1 MTNIVTTENGEKFTL
16 FFTIRSPFS
25 NFHPCRF
32 TIFEDVGNG
41 KSEERWYYSTE
52 QYYMYHKALSAGDSE
67 IAEQIANEYDARK
80 IKMMSH
86 NIKNFKHEVLF
97 LLKIR
102 WNKISSDVM
111 RRGNFAKY
119 TQNPLLRRKLFYTY
133 GSTLV
138 ECSPTDL
145 EWGIGLDI
153 NEPDALS
160 PSKWRGKNKLGQIL
174 TEIRE
179 ELLLKPEYAQEVSDI
194 ISMLENFDS
203 FSRQFFLPPK
213 PLIQQYICPSSIEN
227 DHDKKRNL
235 PFSTKIGRKTD
246 GNCNKRCNLSSYPCT
261 EQSENIQDF
270 SRNASNTKIE
280 NSSST
285 AHRED
290 YSQPDRSTRKR
301 NYHMPSYNRDFRWHS
316 DDSKDRKK
324 SSSRLEKKRNA
335 SKNSKSHYGMQSR
348 SSRDHNNSESDR
360 ESSRFLKRQRRI
372 EVTIDSDRLAA
383 CRRYRDCGISLS
395 GSEES
400 SNSMRC
406 TDVEMIKKAFE
417 DPFKS
422 LLERLRNKKC
432 GMWKQYA
439 AKSNRKTNGT
449 IPSDD

>member
-1 MTNIVTTENGEKFTL
+1 
-16 FFTIRSPFS
+16 
-25 NFHPCRF
+25 
-32 TIFEDVGNG
+32 
-41 KSEERWYYSTE
+41 
-52 QYYMYHKALSAGDSE
+52 
-67 IAEQIANEYDARK
+67 
-80 IKMMSH
+80 MSH
-86 NIKNFKHEVLF
+86 NIKNFKHEV
-97 LLKIR
+97 

-145 EWGIGLDI
+145 EWGIGLHI

-194 ISMLENFDS
+194 VSILENFDS

-246 GNCNKRCNLSSYPCT
+246 GNCLQQFVNL
-261 EQSENIQDF
+261 Q
-270 SRNASNTKIE
+270 RNASNTKIE

>member
-1 MTNIVTTENGEKFTL
+1 MVNL
-16 FFTIRSPFS
+16 FLRIINAR
-25 NFHPCRF
+25 
-32 TIFEDVGNG
+32 E
-41 KSEERWYYSTE
+41 
-52 QYYMYHKALSAGDSE
+52 MYHKALSAGDSE
-67 IAEQIANEYDARK
+67 TAEQIANERDARK
-80 IKMMSH
+80 IKMISH
-86 NIKNFKHEVLF
+86 NIKNFE
-97 LLKIR
+97 R
-102 WNKISSDVM
+102 ETWNKISSDVM

-119 TQNPLLRRKLFYTY
+119 TQNPLLRKKLFYTY

-213 PLIQQYICPSSIEN
+213 PPIQQCSCSPSVEN
-227 DHDKKRNL
+227 DHDKRRSL
-235 PFSTKIGRKTD
+235 PSSIEIGQTTD
-246 GNCNKRCNLSSYPCT
+246 GNCDRRYSSPSYPCA
-261 EQSENIQDF
+261 ERSENIPDSSSVYSEFVNLQR
-270 SRNASNTKIE
+270 SASNIKVE

-290 YSQPDRSTRKR
+290 DPQPARSTRKR
-301 NYHMPSYNRDFRWHS
+301 NYHRMTSYGRDFRRNS
-316 DDSKDRKK
+316 NDSRDRKRN
-324 SSSRLEKKRNA
+324 SSRLEKRRNA
-335 SKNSKSHYGMQSR
+335 SNNSKSRFSTQSH
-348 SSRDHNNSESDR
+348 SGRDRNSSESDR
-360 ESSRFLKRQRRI
+360 ESSRFLKKRRI
-372 EVTIDSDRLAA
+372 GVAIDSNRLAA
-383 CRRYRDCGISLS
+383 CRRHHDCDNSS
-395 GSEES
+395 SSSEES
-400 SNSMRC
+400 SSSMGDV
-406 TDVEMIKKAFE
+406 DVEVIKKAFE

-432 GMWKQYA
+432 GLWEQYA
-439 AKSNRKTNGT
+439 TNSNCGTNGT

>member
-1 MTNIVTTENGEKFTL
+1 MTNIVTTESGEKFTL

-41 KSEERWYYSTE
+41 KPEERWYYSTE

-67 IAEQIANEYDARK
+67 TAEQIANERDARK

-86 NIKNFKHEVLF
+86 NIKNFE
-97 LLKIR
+97 R
-102 WNKISSDVM
+102 ETWNRISSDVM

-119 TQNPLLRRKLFYTY
+119 TQNPLLRKKLFYTY

-213 PLIQQYICPSSIEN
+213 PPIQQCSCPPSGEN
-227 DHDKKRNL
+227 DHDKRQSL
-235 PFSTKIGRKTD
+235 PCSTEIGRTID
-246 GNCNKRCNLSSYPCT
+246 GNCDKRYSLPSFPCA
-261 EQSENIQDF
+261 ERSENIPDSS
-270 SRNASNTKIE
+270 SRNASNIKIE

-285 AHRED
+285 AHQED
-290 YSQPDRSTRKR
+290 YPQPARSTRKR
-301 NYHMPSYNRDFRWHS
+301 NYHRIPSYDRDFR
-316 DDSKDRKK
+316 
-324 SSSRLEKKRNA
+324 
-335 SKNSKSHYGMQSR
+335 
-348 SSRDHNNSESDR
+348 
-360 ESSRFLKRQRRI
+360 
-372 EVTIDSDRLAA
+372 
-383 CRRYRDCGISLS
+383 RYRWF
-395 GSEES
+395 
-400 SNSMRC
+400 
-406 TDVEMIKKAFE
+406 KKF
-417 DPFKS
+417 
-422 LLERLRNKKC
+422 
-432 GMWKQYA
+432 
-439 AKSNRKTNGT
+439 T
-449 IPSDD
+449 

>member
-41 KSEERWYYSTE
+41 KTEKRWYYSTE

-67 IAEQIANEYDARK
+67 IAEQIMNEHDARK

-86 NIKNFKHEVLF
+86 NIRNFE
-97 LLKIR
+97 R
-102 WNKISSDVM
+102 EAWNKISIDVM
-111 RRGNFAKY
+111 RKGNFAKY
-119 TQNPLLRRKLFYTY
+119 TQNPLLRKKLFYTY

-194 ISMLENFDS
+194 VSVLENFDS
-203 FSRQFFLPPK
+203 FSRHFFLPPK
-213 PLIQQYICPSSIEN
+213 PATQQCSCSSSVEN
-227 DHDKKRNL
+227 NHKKRSL
-235 PFSTKIGRKTD
+235 PFSIKIDRITD
-246 GNCNKRCNLSSYPCT
+246 GNCNKYCSLSSYPCA
-261 EQSENIQDF
+261 EQSENIPDSN
-270 SRNASNTKIE
+270 SRNASHIKVD
-280 NSSST
+280 T
-285 AHRED
+285 AHRKD
-290 YSQPDRSTRKR
+290 YSQPIRSTRKR
-301 NYHMPSYNRDFRWHS
+301 NYHMLSYNRDFRRHS

-324 SSSRLEKKRNA
+324 SNSRLEKKRNA
-335 SKNSKSHYGMQSR
+335 YNNSKSHYGIQSR
-348 SSRDHNNSESDR
+348 SGRDHNSSENDR
-360 ESSRFLKRQRRI
+360 ESKRFLKRQRRI
-372 EVTIDSDRLAA
+372 EVAINNSRLAT
-383 CRRYRDCGISLS
+383 CRRYYDCDISS
-395 GSEES
+395 SSSEES
-400 SNSMRC
+400 SNSMEDI
-406 TDVEMIKKAFE
+406 DVDVMKKVFE

-422 LLERLRNKKC
+422 LLEKLRNKKC
-432 GMWKQYA
+432 DVWKQYA
-439 AKSNRKTNGT
+439 ARSNRENSGT

>member
-1 MTNIVTTENGEKFTL
+1 MTNIVTTESGEKFTL

-41 KSEERWYYSTE
+41 KPEEKCYYSTE
-52 QYYMYHKALSAGDSE
+52 QYYMYHKALSAGDTE
-67 IAEQIANEYDARK
+67 TAEQIANERDARK
-80 IKMMSH
+80 IKMISR
-86 NIKNFKHEVLF
+86 NIKNFE
-97 LLKIR
+97 R
-102 WNKISSDVM
+102 ETWNKVSSDVM

-119 TQNPLLRRKLFYTY
+119 TQNPLLRKKLFYTY

-194 ISMLENFDS
+194 LSMLENFDS

-213 PLIQQYICPSSIEN
+213 PPVQQCVYPSPGEY
-227 DHDKKRNL
+227 DQEKRRSL
-235 PFSTKIGRKTD
+235 PSTAEIGRITD
-246 GNCNKRCNLSSYPCT
+246 GNRDKRFSLPSYPCA
-261 EQSENIQDF
+261 ELSENIPD
-270 SRNASNTKIE
+270 SGPRNASNIKVE
-280 NSSST
+280 NSNSAT
-285 AHRED
+285 HREG
-290 YSQPDRSTRKR
+290 YSRPARSAKKR
-301 NYHMPSYNRDFRWHS
+301 SYRTSSYDRDFRRHS
-316 DDSKDRKK
+316 DDSKNRKK
-324 SSSRLEKKRNA
+324 DGSRSERRRDASSSSRSR
-335 SKNSKSHYGMQSR
+335 YGTQSR
-348 SSRDHNNSESDR
+348 SGRDRSSSESDR
-360 ESSRFLKRQRRI
+360 ESSRLLKKQRRI
-372 EVTIDSDRLAA
+372 AVSVHSSRLAS
-383 CRRYRDCGISLS
+383 CRHHHDCDINSYS
-395 GSEES
+395 SEES
-400 SNSMRC
+400 SSSLGEIDAEVVRK
-406 TDVEMIKKAFE
+406 TFE

-432 GMWKQYA
+432 GMWEQYA
-439 AKSNRKTNGT
+439 AEGSRDINGA